1 MLRDRAVSVS
11 RAPSTLISNVQF
23 WVDGLLGPGYMSRS
37 LLDLVDLAYT
47 SVDSVFRE
55 AEAVQWAD
63 GFVIPKSVVAE
74 GVRLF
79 DGADRDFSKMVGCMK
94 TRLAGGRMS
103 VESVNS
109 VISDS
114 NPEKLKLFELV
125 GGMKLLLE
133 GSFVPNGRS
142 RPLLSAAY
150 RRVAP
155 AVNKMMFEDFVE
167 KGLAVV
173 LPVSLVEEF
182 LPNFHVSRLSW
193 TPKSGKEKGRPIL
206 DCSAGVQ
213 SLNSPMVKTACNEM
227 WGSISHPGID
237 DLVRM
242 VWAFWKSSGVGWDEL
257 ILWKVD
263 LKGAY
268 TLLSFEDEAVPL
280 VGAEMTDGLI
290 IFFLCGV
297 FGWTGTPASFQVVS
311 RALKFEIMRRISG
324 AADLYVDDIFGV
336 SRKGEVDADIAE
348 VVGLCRGLFQS
359 DCIETSKTEVG
370 RRVVVIGYVI
380 DLDLGVVSVA
390 EKNLLKVIYG
400 LSSVDLS
407 SKVSVKLM
415 QRFASWISRYS
426 AVCVVL
432 KPLSRTL
439 YQSFAGRSDHVL
451 YELDVAG
458 KRAVQVFRALF
469 LVAMGNEE
477 RFTRSI
483 GSFVVV
489 PPSVVVEF
497 DASLEGG
504 GVLWFSV
511 LEESFLGSSAF
522 DFSSL
527 CFSRGSDFQNSAEF
541 LAAVLGLVG
550 VLVLCEPPYV
560 VKF

>member
-1 MLRDRAVSVS
+1 
-11 RAPSTLISNVQF
+11 
-23 WVDGLLGPGYMSRS
+23 
-37 LLDLVDLAYT
+37 
-47 SVDSVFRE
+47 
-55 AEAVQWAD
+55 
-63 GFVIPKSVVAE
+63 
-74 GVRLF
+74 
-79 DGADRDFSKMVGCMK
+79 
-94 TRLAGGRMS
+94 
-103 VESVNS
+103 
-109 VISDS
+109 
-114 NPEKLKLFELV
+114 
-125 GGMKLLLE
+125 
-133 GSFVPNGRS
+133 
-142 RPLLSAAY
+142 
-150 RRVAP
+150 
-155 AVNKMMFEDFVE
+155 
-167 KGLAVV
+167 
-173 LPVSLVEEF
+173 
-182 LPNFHVSRLSW
+182 
-193 TPKSGKEKGRPIL
+193 
-206 DCSAGVQ
+206 
-213 SLNSPMVKTACNEM
+213 
-227 WGSISHPGID
+227 
-237 DLVRM
+237 
-242 VWAFWKSSGVGWDEL
+242 
-257 ILWKVD
+257 
-263 LKGAY
+263 
-268 TLLSFEDEAVPL
+268 
-280 VGAEMTDGLI
+280 
-290 IFFLCGV
+290 
-297 FGWTGTPASFQVVS
+297 
-311 RALKFEIMRRISG
+311 
-324 AADLYVDDIFGV
+324 
-336 SRKGEVDADIAE
+336 
-348 VVGLCRGLFQS
+348 
-359 DCIETSKTEVG
+359 
-370 RRVVVIGYVI
+370 
-380 DLDLGVVSVA
+380 
-390 EKNLLKVIYG
+390 VIYG
-400 LSSVDLS
+400 LSSVDF